1 MIIKTLTGVDI
12 VRPKGVAIG
21 IVPPETFRTQIEEVE
36 LHLVDG
42 DVCLL
47 TTDGVTERRNESM
60 QEMGI
65 AAINALL
72 LKTAAH
78 SAKDIVEQVQQQL
91 DHHAQGADAHDDVTI
106 VAIRACSGSS
116 LPQGQL
122 E

>member
-1 MIIKTLTGVDI
+1 MIIKTSTGVDI

-72 LKTAAH
+72 LNTAAQ
-78 SAKDIVEQVQQQL
+78 SAKDIVGQVQRQL

-106 VAIRACSGSS
+106 VAIRACSDSS

>member
-1 MIIKTLTGVDI
+1 
-12 VRPKGVAIG
+12 
-21 IVPPETFRTQIEEVE
+21 
-36 LHLVDG
+36 
-42 DVCLL
+42 
-47 TTDGVTERRNESM
+47 M

-72 LKTAAH
+72 LDTAAH

-116 LPQGQL
+116 LLQGQL